1 MSLDVGTKLKADMFL
16 VVQGL
21 PGKEV
26 TWRESIRHAAR
37 VRKSIQP
44 KHHIHY

>member
-1 MSLDVGTKLKADMFL
+1 MVLASIPICVLLMSLDVGTKLKADMFL

-26 TWRESIRHAAR
+26 TWRESIDML
-37 VRKSIQP
+37 P
-44 KHHIHY
+44 G